1 MATSYSAQKA
11 EEKKKI
17 DQMVNKNIE
26 QINKNYDAGIDDLSK
41 KYDDQQRAVAVQK
54 LINERK
60 VAESMANLGV
70 TDSGLNRTQQTAVQL
85 SAANQAYNL
94 NRQKQADINAYN
106 LERDNRIAE
115 IEQSRLSSHLS
126 LDDKYLQLEES
137 AKAAQANAEAESANT
152 TSYIIKTNNGLLP
165 SDYNGTLKDNGV
177 DHYKITKSDG
187 DYYRYVDNNSGKVL
201 ELPVG
206 VNPHTGTVN
215 KDIEHGAFENG
226 YQPNNVNGVK
236 LKAAYL
242 PNGQVA
248 GYYKNGYWYR
258 IHRIGDNFYIWN
270 RSTNKYDEYTK
281 AELEKKG
288 VNLY

>member
-94 NRQKQADINAYN
+94 NRQKQADINARN

-115 IEQSRLSSHLS
+115 IEQSRSAAHMSV
-126 LDDKYLQLEES
+126 DDKYLQIEEN
-137 AKAAQANAEAESANT
+137 AKAAQAQAAAED
-152 TSYIIKTNNGLLP
+152 SYIIKTDKALLP
-165 SDYNGTLKDNGV
+165 SDHQGTLASKGV
-177 DHYKITKSDG
+177 SHYTVVINDMKYD
-187 DYYRYVDNNSGKVL
+187 RYVDSNTGNVL
-201 ELPVG
+201 EIPFG
-206 VNPHTGTVN
+206 TNPYTGTIN
-215 KDIEHGAFENG
+215 EDIKQFGGKGAFENG
-226 YQPNNVNGVK
+226 YQPNNVGGTK
-236 LKAAYL
+236 LRQARFIDGSEAY
-242 PNGQVA
+242 
-248 GYYKNGYWYR
+248 YEINGYDYR
-258 IHRIGDNFYIWN
+258 IHTANGKFYIWN
-270 RSTNKYDEYTK
+270 RGKNKYDEYTK
-281 AELEKKG
+281 EELKKKG
-288 VNLY
+288 VELK